1 MLATT
6 GGVPGGAG
14 PGIGGGNANAAAE
27 PGSGSVDEDGKRR
40 IGSLALWAGGA
51 IEIGTRNETTDRS
64 KITATTAGL
73 SGGADIKLADG
84 IIVGVGGG
92 YGNDLSRIGT
102 AAQVRGTSSLLAAYA
117 SILPVDGLFI
127 DGMLGRGQLDFTTRR
142 FVAAVNA
149 EARGSRD
156 GSYTVAALSLGIDRG
171 DGPLQWSI
179 YGRGEYLDADLNA
192 YTESGAGR
200 YNLRFD
206 AREVRSVVGT
216 IGGRLQYRQKVG
228 FGSITPRLRAEWNHE
243 FADIDPQWLDYADI
257 PGAAFY
263 SLSGNGWSREQ
274 IQLNLGTRF
283 DLLASRWSLDFETG
297 WRGGQGGQ
305 AGTLQLRVSRRF

>member
-1 MLATT
+1 ME
-6 GGVPGGAG
+6 PGWES
-14 PGIGGGNANAAAE
+14 GGGNANAAAE

-64 KITATTAGL
+64 KISATTAGL

-102 AAQVRGTSSLLAAYA
+102 AAQVRGTSSLYAAYA
-117 SILPVDGLFI
+117 SILPVDGIFV
-127 DGMLGRGQLDFTTRR
+127 DGMVGRGQLDFSTRR
-142 FVAAVNA
+142 FVGAVNS

-156 GSYTVAALSLGIDRG
+156 GSYTVAALSLGVDQSN
-171 DGPLQWSI
+171 GPLQWSL
-179 YGRGEYLDADLNA
+179 YGRGEYLDADLDA
-192 YTESGAGR
+192 YAETGAGR

-206 AREVRSVVGT
+206 EREVRSVIGT
-216 IGGRLQYRQKVG
+216 IGGRIQYRQKVG

-243 FADIDPQWLDYADI
+243 FADIDPQLMDYADI

-274 IQLNLGTRF
+274 FQLSLGTRVEH
-283 DLLASRWSLDFETG
+283 LLSGWALDFETG
-297 WRGGQGGQ
+297 WRGGQGSR
-305 AGTLQLRVSRRF
+305 AGTLQLRASRRF